1 MLVAE
6 DIALQ
11 NGYKKMAVI
20 AGVGTREYYK
30 NKCGYRLEGT
40 YMIKN
45 LTSTLPDY
53 KLTVGLIAW
62 VIILID
68 ILFI

>member
-1 MLVAE
+1 MAE
-6 DIALQ
+6 EIALQ
-11 NGYKKMAVI
+11 NGYKKMAII

-30 NKCGYRLEGT
+30 NKCGYHLEGT
-40 YMIKN
+40 YMIRH
-45 LTSTLPDY
+45 LTSSMPDY
-53 KLTVGLIAW
+53 KLTIGLIAW